1 MFKELFVLMGILSL
15 LSACAIDPLEEE
27 TTDDNVPAPLMG
39 ISAARPVSTPASDSP
54 SDKPKLSAPALSA
67 DDIRVQSGRSSRY
80 KSQDHGTATAS
91 GEIYDMFDLTA
102 AHPTLPFG
110 SFVRITNTVNQRSV
124 VVRINDRNTDNKL
137 VRLSHRAAKL
147 LSLPAVGGF
156 VKMQALQ
163 PKAK

>member
-1 MFKELFVLMGILSL
+1 MFKERFILMGILSL
-15 LSACAIDPLEEE
+15 LSACAIDPLDEE
-27 TTDDNVPAPLMG
+27 TTDDNAPAPLMG
-39 ISAARPVSTPASDSP
+39 ISAAPQPVSTPSTDSP
-54 SDKPKLSAPALSA
+54 PTKQPSVPALSP
-67 DDIRVQSGRSSRY
+67 DDTRIQSGRSSRY
-80 KSQDHGTATAS
+80 KSQDHGIATAS

-147 LSLPAVGGF
+147 LSLPSVGGF

>member
-1 MFKELFVLMGILSL
+1 MFKERFILMGILSL
-15 LSACAIDPLEEE
+15 LSACAIDPLDEE
-27 TTDDNVPAPLMG
+27 TANDNVPAPLMG
-39 ISAARPVSTPASDSP
+39 ISAAPQPVSTPSTDSP
-54 SDKPKLSAPALSA
+54 PTKPSALSP
-67 DDIRVQSGRSSRY
+67 DDARIQSGRSSRY
-80 KSQDHGTATAS
+80 KSQDHGIATAS

-147 LSLPAVGGF
+147 LSLPSVGGF